1 MLEVFLI
8 SFLAVTPVASPELL
22 KARDA
27 QNLPQLERLATQL
40 SSAADRQPSD
50 ARAQYQAALAQSA
63 AAEVATELHDKS
75 RARGAS
81 EAGMKSAER
90 AVALK
95 STEAEYHRI
104 LGTLCG
110 QEAAAVG
117 ALGALKYGRCA
128 LDEVNKAMELDPRE
142 PMNYLSRGIGNYYLP
157 AAFGG
162 GVEPAIKDFEKAI
175 SLDPNSAD
183 AHLWLGIAL
192 RKSNRTAEA
201 RKEFERAAKL
211 NPARVWAKQQL
222 EKTPRDSTLNPRPPA
237 Q

>member
-1 MLEVFLI
+1 MLLFFL
-8 SFLAVTPVASPELL
+8 LAASPPVNPDLL

-27 QNLPQLERLATQL
+27 QNRSQLEQIATQL
-40 SSAADRQPSD
+40 SSLAERQPAD
-50 ARAQYQAALAQSA
+50 PRAQYQAALAQSTL
-63 AAEVATELHDKS
+63 AEVATELHDKAE
-75 RARGAS
+75 ARSAA
-81 EAGMKSAER
+81 EAGMKTAER

-95 STEAEYHRI
+95 SSEAEYHRI

-117 ALGALKYGRCA
+117 GLGALRYGRCA

-157 AAFGG
+157 SALGG
-162 GVEPAIKDFEKAI
+162 GVDLAMKDFQKAI
-175 SLDPNSAD
+175 MLDAGSAD

-192 RKSNRTAEA
+192 RKLNRNADA
-201 RKEFERAAKL
+201 RKEFEKAAKL
-211 NPARVWAKQQL
+211 NPARIWAKQQL
-222 EKTPRDSTLNPRPPA
+222 EKTPA

>member
-1 MLEVFLI
+1 MPVVFPVVFLFV
-8 SFLAVTPVASPELL
+8 FLAGSPANPDLQ

-27 QNLPQLERLATQL
+27 QNRPKLEHIATQL
-40 SSAADRQPSD
+40 SSAADRQPAD
-50 ARAQYQAALAQSA
+50 ANAQYQAALAQSTL
-63 AAEVATELHDKS
+63 AEVATEMHDKG

-81 EAGMKSAER
+81 EAGMKAAER

-95 STEAEYHRI
+95 PNVSEYHRI
-104 LGTLCG
+104 WGTLCG
-110 QEAAAVG
+110 QEAAALG

-162 GVEPAIKDFEKAI
+162 GVELAIKDFEKAI
-175 SLDPNSAD
+175 ALDANSAD

-192 RKSNRTAEA
+192 RKSNRNADA
-201 RKEFERAAKL
+201 HKEFERTTKL
-211 NPARVWAKQQL
+211 NPGRVWAKEQL
-222 EKTPRDSTLNPRPPA
+222 EKTPA

>member
-1 MLEVFLI
+1 MLEALLV
-8 SFLAVTPVASPELL
+8 SFLAATPPASPELL
-22 KARDA
+22 RARDA
-27 QNLPQLERLATQL
+27 QSLPQLEQIASQL
-40 SSAADRQPSD
+40 SSAAERQQGD
-50 ARAQYQAALAQSA
+50 ARAQYQAALAQST
-63 AAEVATELHDKS
+63 AAEVATELHDKN

-81 EAGMKSAER
+81 EAGMKAAER

-95 STEAEYHRI
+95 PSEAEYHRI
-104 LGTLCG
+104 WGTLCG

-142 PMNYLSRGIGNYYLP
+142 PLNYLSRGIGNYYLP

-162 GVEPAIKDFEKAI
+162 GVELAIKDFEKAI
-175 SLDPNSAD
+175 SLDANSAD

-192 RKSNRTAEA
+192 RKLNRKPEA
-201 RKEFERAAKL
+201 RKEFERAVKL
-211 NPARVWAKQQL
+211 NPARVWTKQQL
-222 EKTPRDSTLNPRPPA
+222 EKTPP